1 MFSKEFIHTLANA
14 NAQDDLSMEH
24 MATVLQVLWREV
36 ERLERSVVIKHNE
49 ITLKTGDASIVLK
62 FDGSVVIRGNNI
74 TVESSGR
81 TSIKA
86 SGDLVLKGSK
96 IVTN

>member
-14 NAQDDLSMEH
+14 NAQDDLTMER
-24 MATVLQVLWREV
+24 MATVIPVLWREV
-36 ERLERSVVIKHNE
+36 QRLERSVVIKHDE

-74 TVESSGR
+74 TVESGGR

-86 SGDLVLKGSK
+86 SSDLVLKGSK